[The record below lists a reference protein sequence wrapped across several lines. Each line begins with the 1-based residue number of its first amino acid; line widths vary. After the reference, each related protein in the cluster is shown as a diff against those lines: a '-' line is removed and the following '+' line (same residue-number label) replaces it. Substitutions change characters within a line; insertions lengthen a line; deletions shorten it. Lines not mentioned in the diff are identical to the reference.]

1 MSERRDDPAERGE
14 EAHDAGF
21 ASDDLEHPDDLEDGE
36 QNVDGAYRDG
46 MLGGG
51 AIGGAI
57 GAAANDAATG
67 VPVRDDERRDEQ
79 EGRR

>member
-1 MSERRDDPAERGE
+1 MSDDRHDHGGDDEAEY
-14 EAHDAGF
+14 DAGH

-36 QNVDGAYRDG
+36 QNATGAYRDG

-67 VPVRDDERRDEQ
+67 VPVRDDERREEQ
-79 EGRR
+79 EGRQ